1 MEKTIPEVE
10 GTYEEVKLPRITFGW
25 TWLIILPAAVWGIAY
40 YYLPIV
46 LASLDQLSTWLLT
59 LVILLLMV
67 ISLAGHLLA
76 HLAAARLV
84 EKKLPSDFEPGAIRR
99 CSPAMAKCKFQRARG
114 PHRKCRP
121 AYESPADRTGLPG
134 LEVSEQ

>member
-10 GTYEEVKLPRITFGW
+10 GTYEAVKFPRITFGW
-25 TWLIILPAAVWGIAY
+25 TWLIILPAAIWGIAY

-59 LVILLLMV
+59 LVILFLMGV
-67 ISLAGHLLA
+67 SLAGHILA
-76 HLAAARLV
+76 HLAAAWVV
-84 EKKLPSDFEPGAIRR
+84 EKKATHYCEPGTIRR
-99 CSPAMAKCKFQRARG
+99 CGPAMGKCKFQRAGG

-121 AYESPADRTGLPG
+121 AYEFPARPDWP
-134 LEVSEQ
+134 S